1 MSSRQERANAIRV
14 LTMDAVQK
22 AKSGHP
28 GAPMGMA
35 DIAEVLWRDVLKHNP
50 GKPQWPDRD
59 RFVLSNGHGSMLL
72 YCLLHLTGYDL
83 TMSDLEA
90 FRQLGSRT
98 PGHPEYGHTPGVE
111 TTTGP
116 LGQGLANAVG
126 LALAEKILAAR
137 FNQVD
142 EAGNKYSIVDH
153 HTYVFAGDGCLME
166 GISHEVSSLAGT
178 LKLGKLICL
187 YDDNGISIDGNV
199 EGWFTDDTTERFK
212 AYGWHVIDRV
222 DGHDAAAVAAAL
234 AAAKG
239 EATRPSI
246 ICCKTRIGYGAPNKE
261 GTAASHGSPLG
272 DEEIAGA
279 RKALGWNLPP
289 FKISDEI
296 YRDWDCRD
304 KGASEES
311 AWQQQFSEYS
321 QKYPALAEEFERRMA
336 GGLPTDWQERMQAFL
351 ELTEKN
357 AKKMAS
363 RNASAEVIREIASI
377 LPELIG
383 GSADLSGSNN
393 THWPDAK
400 VVTGDDGDGNYVN
413 YGVREFGMTAICNG
427 LSLHGGLIPFSGT
440 FLMFMEYAR
449 NATRM
454 AALMG
459 IRNILVYTHDSVGQ
473 GEDGPTHQP
482 VEQLTNLRSTPN
494 MSVWRPCDTVETVVA
509 WKAAIERVSG
519 PTALIFTRQGIAHQ
533 DRKGNLEPISRGAYI
548 LKEPDEVPQAIII
561 ATGSEVEIA
570 MRAAATLIDSGTP
583 VRVVSMPSAD
593 VFEAQDEDYRRSV
606 LPDSIRARVAVEA
619 GHVDYWRKW
628 VGLDG
633 AVIGLMTFGESGP
646 GEEVM
651 QHFGMTAAAVVSA
664 VKGVL

>member
-35 DIAEVLWRDVLKHNP
+35 DIAEVLWTDVLKHNP
-50 GKPQWPDRD
+50 SNPDWSNRD

-72 YCLLHLTGYDL
+72 YSLLHLTGYDL
-83 TMSDLEA
+83 GMSDLEN

-98 PGHPEYGHTPGVE
+98 PGHPEFGNTPGVE

-126 LALAEKILAAR
+126 LALAEKVLAAR
-137 FNQVD
+137 FNQTD
-142 EAGNKYSIVDH
+142 EAGNQYSIVDH
-153 HTYVFAGDGCLME
+153 HTYVFVGDGCLME

-187 YDDNGISIDGNV
+187 YDDNGISIDGQV
-199 EGWFTDDTTERFK
+199 EGWFTDDTAKRFD
-212 AYGWHVIDRV
+212 AYGWHVIDGV
-222 DGHDAAAVAAAL
+222 DGHDAKSVAAAL
-234 AAAKG
+234 ASAKAEG
-239 EATRPSI
+239 ARPSI
-246 ICCKTRIGYGAPNKE
+246 IFCKTQIGYGAPNKA

-272 DEEIAGA
+272 EEEIAGT
-279 RKALGWNLPP
+279 RQALGWDLGP

-296 YRDWDCRD
+296 YAGWDCRV
-304 KGASEES
+304 KGADLEN
-311 AWQQQFSEYS
+311 AWQQQFSEYA
-321 QKYPALAEEFERRMA
+321 QKYPTLATEFERRMR
-336 GGLPTDWQERMQAFL
+336 GELPGNWQEKMQACL
-351 ELTEKN
+351 KLTDEN
-357 AKKMAS
+357 AKTMAS

-393 THWPDAK
+393 TRWPEART
-400 VVTGDDGDGNYVN
+400 VSGDDSGGNYIN
-413 YGVREFGMTAICNG
+413 FGVREFGMTAICNG
-427 LSLHGGLIPFSGT
+427 LSLHGGLVPFSGT
-440 FLMFMEYAR
+440 FLIFMEYAR
-449 NATRM
+449 NAARM

-459 IRNILVYTHDSVGQ
+459 IQNILVYTHDSIGQ

-494 MSVWRPCDTVETVVA
+494 MSVWRPCDAVETVVA
-509 WKAAIERVSG
+509 WKAAIERKTG
-519 PTALIFTRQGIAHQ
+519 PTALIFTRQGIAYQ
-533 DRKGNLEPISRGAYI
+533 DRKGLLDSISRGAYI
-548 LKEPDEVPQAIII
+548 LKEPDDTPHAIII
-561 ATGSEVEIA
+561 ATGSEVDIA
-570 MRAAATLIDSGTP
+570 IQAAGLLAESGTP

-593 VFEAQDEDYRRSV
+593 VFEAQDEDYKQTV
-606 LPDSIRARVAVEA
+606 LPDGIRARVAVEA

-633 AVIGLMTFGESGP
+633 AVVGLKTFGASGP
-646 GEEVM
+646 GGEVM
-651 QHFGMTAAAVVSA
+651 AHFGFTPEAVVAA